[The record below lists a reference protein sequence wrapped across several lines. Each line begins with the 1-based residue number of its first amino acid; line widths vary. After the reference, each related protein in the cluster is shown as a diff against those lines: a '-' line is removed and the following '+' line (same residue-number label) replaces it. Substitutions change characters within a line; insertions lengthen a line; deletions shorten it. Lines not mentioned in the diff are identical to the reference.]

1 MCGTPVYMAP
11 ELVKGT
17 GYAKP
22 ADVWALGVFLHEML
36 AGKPPFWPEQVFGE
50 AQKGLM
56 QLFELIV
63 KSTPRLA
70 EPCFTA
76 PAKKVITALLRKK
89 AATRLGCLAGGFDDV
104 KREEFFKGFDWAALQ
119 EGRMPPPFVPTVH
132 LAVSGL
138 GW

>member
-1 MCGTPVYMAP
+1 MPTPAQRRRQQEV
-11 ELVKGT
+11 G
-17 GYAKP
+17 
-22 ADVWALGVFLHEML
+22 
-36 AGKPPFWPEQVFGE
+36 GKIGAVGWERPQ
-50 AQKGLM
+50 
-56 QLFELIV
+56 
-63 KSTPRLA
+63 STPRLA

-119 EGRMPPPFVPTVH
+119 EGRMRPPFVPTVH